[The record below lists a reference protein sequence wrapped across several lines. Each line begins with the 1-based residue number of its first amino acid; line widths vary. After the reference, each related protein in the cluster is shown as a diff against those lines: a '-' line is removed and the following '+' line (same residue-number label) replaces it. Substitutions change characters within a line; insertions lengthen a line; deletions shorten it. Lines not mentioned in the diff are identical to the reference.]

1 MKKLGKILYTFLKV
15 TVASFFILLFSLF
28 FVYTII
34 GGRATSIANTFKKY
48 EEEVVEVSKDLL
60 EDKKF
65 KCSDD
70 RSYVLT
76 MSDKTVMLG
85 LYDISDRE
93 IKTEDLGSKYSEL
106 FEKKWIGKKSK
117 IEIGTVYSEDEFK
130 CYRCVVYKK
139 DFFFGKYTAWT
150 YYGDSDAFPYCP
162 DLAAYRLPPFGEDN
176 KKQMTKDLYFAY
188 AHY

>member
-15 TVASFFILLFSLF
+15 TVVSFLILLLSLF
-28 FVYTII
+28 FVCTII

-48 EEEVVEVSKDLL
+48 EEEVVEASKELL
-60 EDKKF
+60 EEKDFLKEGDYLLYLSEGEVKVDTLDLF
-65 KCSDD
+65 DEPVKA
-70 RSYVLT
+70 
-76 MSDKTVMLG
+76 KGLG
-85 LYDISDRE
+85 
-93 IKTEDLGSKYSEL
+93 TKYSEL
-106 FEKKWIGKKSK
+106 FRKKWLRKKDK
-117 IEIGTVYSEDEFK
+117 ILVNTFISDEDSK

-150 YYGDSDAFPYCP
+150 YYGDPDAFPYCP

-176 KKQMTKDLYFAY
+176 KKQMTKNLYFAY